1 MDDIKSRIRTFLKET
16 GMSRDVFAGLCGVR
30 KNQVNKW
37 LSSSP
42 IPEPRR
48 QLIERVMEEEYR
60 QRRKSPHNPN
70 MYILEVPFPTED
82 FKTSSKHW
90 YFNTFIKNQLSGNYR
105 VTIFD
110 FANHLFLVF
119 SAICS
124 NSRMMTPTPSQPS
137 PERAR
142 TRKIAAAKVTCPLPP
157 AKSTRG
163 TITAST
169 KQTMP
174 TPRNAPAIWEL
185 DDSSCLKDFLSTGVI
200 GDGTTGPCIFLSFPF
215 LINSHAV
222 EKNNQVC
229 VPSRQIFVLSSISP
243 RDFISNNSSPLKGP
257 LVSPL
262 SRTKKF
268 IGVTYQ

>member
-1 MDDIKSRIRTFLKET
+1 MSGIGCPYLPVFNHFSRVVRITYGQPPVLHSSYFL
-16 GMSRDVFAGLCGVR
+16 
-30 KNQVNKW
+30 
-37 LSSSP
+37 P
-42 IPEPRR
+42 
-48 QLIERVMEEEYR
+48 
-60 QRRKSPHNPN
+60 
-70 MYILEVPFPTED
+70 
-82 FKTSSKHW
+82 
-90 YFNTFIKNQLSGNYR
+90 
-105 VTIFD
+105 
-110 FANHLFLVF
+110 VF
-119 SAICS
+119 SAIRS
-124 NSRMMTPTPSQPS
+124 KRRIMTPTPSQPS

-142 TRKIAAAKVTCPLPP
+142 TRKIAAAKVTWPLPP

-185 DDSSCLKDFLSTGVI
+185 DDSSSLKDFLSTGVI